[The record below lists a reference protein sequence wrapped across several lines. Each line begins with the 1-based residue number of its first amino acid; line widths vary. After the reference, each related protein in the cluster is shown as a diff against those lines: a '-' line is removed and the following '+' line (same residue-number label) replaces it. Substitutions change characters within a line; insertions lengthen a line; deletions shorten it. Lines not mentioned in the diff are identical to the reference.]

1 MQKSEIIG
9 DDPGLTSSGGQFG
22 DQDLAADAGLEG
34 IHMGDDSHQTAAFR
48 KAVQYSDGLGQT
60 VLVQGAEALVHKHG
74 IQPDT
79 AGSGLDLVRKPQRQ
93 CQ

>member
-34 IHMGDDSHQTAAFR
+34 ILSLIH
-48 KAVQYSDGLGQT
+48 
-60 VLVQGAEALVHKHG
+60 
-74 IQPDT
+74 I
-79 AGSGLDLVRKPQRQ
+79 
-93 CQ
+93 